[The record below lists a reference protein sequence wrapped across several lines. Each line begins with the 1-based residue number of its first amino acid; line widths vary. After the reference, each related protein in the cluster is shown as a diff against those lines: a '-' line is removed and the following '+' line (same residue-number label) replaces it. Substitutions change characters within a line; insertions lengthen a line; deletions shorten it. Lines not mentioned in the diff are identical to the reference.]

1 MIYSKKKCNKITG
14 GEFIMLRVAIC
25 ENEKVFGERL
35 KKIIS
40 LYFQKKAIPFG
51 IDIYLSGAE
60 FVNLDIEMA
69 KYKIVFLDINME
81 RMNGIETAMR
91 IREISRDTFLVFVTA
106 YVDYTLEGY
115 KVDAIR
121 YILKNVGNL
130 EETVFESLD
139 AICEKMK
146 YKSYIKEFIF
156 KDCVRKISLEH
167 IVYIESN
174 LHELTFHV
182 LENEFVTYFM
192 RNTLSR
198 VEEEL
203 VKELFIRIHQ
213 SYLVNMKFI
222 KKIKPGV
229 AVLINGTELTIA
241 KSRYKYVK
249 ERFTYFQGEL

>member
-1 MIYSKKKCNKITG
+1 MP
-14 GEFIMLRVAIC
+14 L
-25 ENEKVFGERL
+25 
-35 KKIIS
+35 
-40 LYFQKKAIPFG
+40 
-51 IDIYLSGAE
+51 
-60 FVNLDIEMA
+60 
-69 KYKIVFLDINME
+69 
-81 RMNGIETAMR
+81 
-91 IREISRDTFLVFVTA
+91 
-106 YVDYTLEGY
+106 
-115 KVDAIR
+115 
-121 YILKNVGNL
+121 
-130 EETVFESLD
+130 
-139 AICEKMK
+139 
-146 YKSYIKEFIF
+146 
-156 KDCVRKISLEH
+156 LEH

-229 AVLINGTELTIA
+229 AVLINGTELAIA